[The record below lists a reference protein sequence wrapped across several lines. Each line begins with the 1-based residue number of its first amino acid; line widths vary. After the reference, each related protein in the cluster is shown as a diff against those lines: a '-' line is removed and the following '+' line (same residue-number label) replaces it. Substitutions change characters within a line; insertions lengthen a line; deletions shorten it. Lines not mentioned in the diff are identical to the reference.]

1 MAASRIGAVLLA
13 ATLLVGGAPPADARS
28 EKSVTWELARVFP
41 TAVRFLRVDEGVTIV
56 EKDAEAGYVLF
67 ELSDEGKTFP
77 GALELVSYE
86 RNGRPAVRIIIRI
99 EDRPEYMEVGMLDRL
114 ERKLR
119 DELGPPPRV
128 EAKPAPKPA
137 PKPKDGEDA
146 PADPPPS

>member
-1 MAASRIGAVLLA
+1 MRRVLSAVLVTAALA
-13 ATLLVGGAPPADARS
+13 LAPAGADARS
-28 EKSVTWELARVFP
+28 EKVVGWTAARVFP

-77 GALELVSYE
+77 GSLELATFE
-86 RNGRPAVRIIIRI
+86 RDGVERLRIVIHI

-119 DELGPPPRV
+119 DQLG
-128 EAKPAPKPA
+128 PAPKPA
-137 PKPKDGEDA
+137 PKPAEPK
-146 PADPPPS
+146 PAEPAEPAPPPA